1 MLPFTLLVVLL
12 GVSTT
17 LLNCVNSY
25 CIRGELIGKNVK
37 DNNSSIKENNIYKSN
52 RKKLVLV
59 LLSDSYSKLEII
71 LINVNRSSSYSVL
84 YFLLTTSTTDYY
96 FKENINKFNL
106 RRSFYSR
113 KYFKSNYYYLV

>member
-1 MLPFTLLVVLL
+1 M
-12 GVSTT
+12 
-17 LLNCVNSY
+17 
-25 CIRGELIGKNVK
+25 
-37 DNNSSIKENNIYKSN
+37 KENDIYKSN

-84 YFLLTTSTTDYY
+84 YFLLTISTTDYY
-96 FKENINKFNL
+96 FKENVNKFNL